1 MGASTASGNTQAASG
16 GASGGGSNDASVDA
30 AEAVVDAARSDAS
43 SASSDS
49 SDSSEDTPP
58 TSPST
63 FTFTQMGNNGV
74 ATLERTF
81 YKGSGLWYTSASAT
95 GGTGGTSSQ
104 DWGVDSMIYA
114 LFLRWTT
121 TSDNSVPPI
130 MAAMQSTSTNY
141 IGNTTSW
148 SDVPMWDS
156 IADSRE
162 YQVLSATNQA
172 SLATTALARAKA
184 AFDYVDAD
192 PAGQGFASGAC
203 RTIDYQLPHQGGG
216 GLKTLESDS
225 NYIKAA
231 LELYQETS
239 VSSYLTKAEDK
250 YSAVRAYFLDPA
262 LALYTVYVFDDGST
276 CTQVARQFFSSVNG
290 NMLWNSYRLGSVTG
304 DSSYTNDAIA
314 TLNAIV
320 STLSDQA
327 GIFESLQQENDSSE
341 EMVEAMWALA
351 TSGDSS
357 LAPIASAWIEANAT
371 AAGSSITANGLYDRF
386 YGGIAPLV
394 TKPPSGAPT
403 TVSAWQSAGGLALA
417 IAASDIDGNGIPN
430 TTYWNGA
437 TFTPLIL
444 TVTESTTPRSLQ
456 FTGRAIAVL
465 GTMGLS
471 GPNGGGHVYVSLDGE
486 LLANEVGVDQGYSE
500 TGQQPNTVLFTWRW
514 SASGTHTIQFSGPP
528 CNVKQGCTYLNMT
541 GYYAL

>member
-1 MGASTASGNTQAASG
+1 MALPMKIDLLVFVASLGAVACSNGVRAGASTGSASGQSTGASSGGQSQDASTGSVSSTQQSGSTHPAGGDADAASG
-16 GASGGGSNDASVDA
+16 GASGEGSNDASVDA
-30 AEAVVDAARSDAS
+30 EVVVDAARSDAS
-43 SASSDS
+43 NEEAL
-49 SDSSEDTPP
+49 P

-63 FTFTQMGNNGV
+63 FNFTQMGNNGV
-74 ATLERTF
+74 TTLERTF
-81 YKGSGLWYTSASAT
+81 YKGSGLWYTSANAT

-121 TSDNSVPPI
+121 TADSSVPPI

-162 YQVLSATNQA
+162 YQVLSATNQP
-172 SLATTALARAKA
+172 SLAATALARAKA

-203 RTIDYQLPHQGGG
+203 RTIDYQLPLHGGG
-216 GLKTLESDS
+216 GLKTLETDS

-231 LELYQETS
+231 LELYQETG
-239 VSSYLTKAEDK
+239 VSSYLAKAEDK

-304 DSSYTNDAIA
+304 NSSYTKDAIA

-327 GIFESLQQENDSSE
+327 GIFESLQQENDSTE
-341 EMVEAMWALA
+341 EMVEAMWSLA
-351 TSGDSS
+351 TSGDSL
-357 LAPIASAWIEANAT
+357 LAPTATAWIEANAT

-394 TKPPSGAPT
+394 TKPPLGAPT
-403 TVSAWQSAGGLALA
+403 NVTAWQSAGGLALA

-437 TFTPLIL
+437 VGSPG
-444 TVTESTTPRSLQ
+444 TELE
-456 FTGRAIAVL
+456 F
-465 GTMGLS
+465 
-471 GPNGGGHVYVSLDGE
+471 
-486 LLANEVGVDQGYSE
+486 
-500 TGQQPNTVLFTWRW
+500 
-514 SASGTHTIQFSGPP
+514 
-528 CNVKQGCTYLNMT
+528 
-541 GYYAL
+541 AL